1 MRIILN
7 ILLAIT
13 LLLTACNPV
22 EKKKDKPIKIVCTT
36 NILGDLVEVLA
47 ADQSTVVSLMGA
59 GVDPHLYKATQG
71 DLMELN
77 SADVIIYN
85 GLHLEGKMTEIFEKL
100 SNRKNIIAAT
110 AGVDQSKLIN
120 NSDFKGAY
128 DPHLWFD
135 VKLWIEVID
144 YIAYQ
149 LSTID
154 GLNQELINQNKE
166 AYIKQLQLLNEE
178 VKSKISSIDKSQRV
192 LITAHDAFAYFGRAY
207 DIEVRGLQGI
217 STLSEYGLKDVSEL
231 VDFIVERKIKAVFVE
246 SSVSDRSLKAV
257 VQGCRS
263 KGHDV
268 VIGGTLYS
276 DALGAKDSNGGTYI
290 EMVRHNV
297 NTIVENLR

>member
-77 SADVIIYN
+77 SANVIIYN

-128 DPHLWFD
+128 DPHLWFN

-217 STLSEYGLKDVSEL
+217 STLSEYGLKDLSEL
-231 VDFIVERKIKAVFVE
+231 VDFIVERKVKAVFVE

-290 EMVRHNV
+290 EMVKHNV

>member
-100 SNRKNIIAAT
+100 SNRKNIIVAT

-135 VKLWIEVID
+135 VELWIEVID

-207 DIEVRGLQGI
+207 EIEVRGLQGI

-276 DALGAKDSNGGTYI
+276 DALGEKGSNAGTYI

>member
-1 MRIILN
+1 MKHLVIILF
-7 ILLAIT
+7 ASF
-13 LLLTACNPV
+13 LLLGGCNSSEQSKSV
-22 EKKKDKPIKIVCTT
+22 KTKVVCTT
-36 NILGDLVEVLA
+36 NILGDLANVIVGDQAEVIA
-47 ADQSTVVSLMGA
+47 LMGA

-110 AGVDQSKLIN
+110 AGVNQSKLIN

-135 VKLWIEVID
+135 VELWIEVID
-144 YIAYQ
+144 HIAKQ
-149 LSTID
+149 LSTIE
-154 GLNQELINQNKE
+154 ELDKEKINQNKE
-166 AYIKQLQLLNEE
+166 ACISQLISLNKQ
-178 VKSKISSIDKSQRV
+178 VKSKISAIDKSQRV

-207 DIEVRGLQGI
+207 EIEVRGLQGI

-276 DALGAKDSNGGTYI
+276 DALGEKGSNAETYI
-290 EMVRHNV
+290 EMVKHNV